1 MAQLP
6 NVPFD
11 LFVHKCERKESK
23 TDTSVLKDVAKF
35 TDQQKL
41 IDVTKNDTETFN
53 KEEASYDEALP
64 NLKKS
69 SDTVPDREL
78 PITDSEQ
85 FVCTSQQSDEFDQD
99 QAVPEA
105 SDSGALESSQNQ
117 SPFVYDEDTM
127 VSNLALPDPL
137 RTGAYRLEL

>member
-6 NVPFD
+6 SVPCD

-53 KEEASYDEALP
+53 KEQASYDEASCDEALP

-85 FVCTSQQSDEFDQD
+85 FVCISQQSDEFDQD

-117 SPFVYDEDTM
+117 SPFVYDEVTM
-127 VSNLALPDPL
+127 VSHFSP
-137 RTGAYRLEL
+137 